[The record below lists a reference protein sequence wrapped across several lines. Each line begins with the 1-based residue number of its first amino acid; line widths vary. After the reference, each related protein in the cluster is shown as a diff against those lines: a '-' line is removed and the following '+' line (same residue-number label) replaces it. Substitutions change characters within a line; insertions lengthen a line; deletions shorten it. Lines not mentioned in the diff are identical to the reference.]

1 MKLKTSLVTA
11 ALMAAISSAH
21 ADDTNYWGAPQT
33 SNGAVNITNYWG
45 IAPAGDSTGAATS
58 GTDWFNS
65 QAQSSPDYMVKTS
78 APVATSDS
86 AAAGEEVSATGTRT
100 RSALG
105 SGSSD
110 STDTASASN
119 ATWVQ
124 TYPEYD
130 NASWVKTYPDHDD
143 AAATPSINGS
153 TDGAKASPDTAS
165 AMPTCLDINGSE
177 YCTGSDTASSDGSD
191 TSSGTPLMRT
201 ALKVDTTELTG
212 DEKLACEAL
221 LCLAA
226 AAARPDECTPSLT
239 RLFSIVLKKPH
250 KTARARADFLNL
262 CPKVADD
269 EDMQTQIAQFVD
281 GEYASISWEDYLSR
295 NGNPDATSVAKAGEG
310 TPAATLIGC
319 TEAEKGTVDANG
331 AVCNGSYYTSDPHW
345 NEAPLNPYCLFGS
358 QRCIYNEA
366 ELAENY
372 MEGWVLVDG
381 RFVPPEE
388 AGTDTANNG
397 TDTTGTDTANNDATS
412 GTDTAASDTKTWP
425 ATPEATTTATADSGM
440 SVEDA
445 KRALLIQQIQAT
457 SGEAHRPSTAI
468 TLQANEARKTLQN
481 ASDSETD
488 PVKRVLQAN
497 GVALP

>member
-58 GTDWFNS
+58 GTDWLNS

-86 AAAGEEVSATGTRT
+86 AAAGEEVSATTTRT

-105 SGSSD
+105 SGGSD

-177 YCTGSDTASSDGSD
+177 YCAGSD

-269 EDMQTQIAQFVD
+269 KDMQTQIAQFVD

-319 TEAEKGTVDANG
+319 TEAEKGTVNGKG

-345 NEAPLNPYCLFGS
+345 NEAPLNIYCLFGS

-388 AGTDTANNG
+388 AGTDTADNG
-397 TDTTGTDTANNDATS
+397 TD
-412 GTDTAASDTKTWP
+412 GTDTAATDPTGHEVDTASTDAKTWP
-425 ATPEATTTATADSGM
+425 AEPVQDTASASTTADSGM

-445 KRALLIQQIQAT
+445 KRALLIQQIQAN

-468 TLQANEARKTLQN
+468 TLMADEARKTLQN
-481 ASDSETD
+481 ASGTEADAA
-488 PVKRVLQAN
+488 KRTLQAN

>member
-1 MKLKTSLVTA
+1 MKKHTLATLA
-11 ALMAAISSAH
+11 ALMAATASAY

-45 IAPAGDSTGAATS
+45 IAPAGDSTGAATN
-58 GTDWFNS
+58 GTDWLNS

-78 APVATSDS
+78 APVSVEAD
-86 AAAGEEVSATGTRT
+86 EVSTTTGTRT

-177 YCTGSDTASSDGSD
+177 YCTGSDTASGDGSD

-262 CPKVADD
+262 CPKVADLIIK
-269 EDMQTQIAQFVD
+269 T
-281 GEYASISWEDYLSR
+281 SR
-295 NGNPDATSVAKAGEG
+295 R
-310 TPAATLIGC
+310 
-319 TEAEKGTVDANG
+319 AEVVEK
-331 AVCNGSYYTSDPHW
+331 
-345 NEAPLNPYCLFGS
+345 
-358 QRCIYNEA
+358 
-366 ELAENY
+366 
-372 MEGWVLVDG
+372 
-381 RFVPPEE
+381 
-388 AGTDTANNG
+388 
-397 TDTTGTDTANNDATS
+397 
-412 GTDTAASDTKTWP
+412 TK
-425 ATPEATTTATADSGM
+425 
-440 SVEDA
+440 
-445 KRALLIQQIQAT
+445 K
-457 SGEAHRPSTAI
+457 
-468 TLQANEARKTLQN
+468 
-481 ASDSETD
+481 
-488 PVKRVLQAN
+488 
-497 GVALP
+497 